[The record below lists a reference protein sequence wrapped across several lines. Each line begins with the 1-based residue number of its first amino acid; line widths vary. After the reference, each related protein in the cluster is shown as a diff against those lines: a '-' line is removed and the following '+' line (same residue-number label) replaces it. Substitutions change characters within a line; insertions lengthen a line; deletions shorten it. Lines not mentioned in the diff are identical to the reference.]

1 MQQDWIARAQQLAE
15 PVSFGLPWGEVRGL
29 RWGDPNAQPVLCLH
43 GWLDNAH
50 SFLPLAG
57 AFCERPQQQLQ
68 LLALDWA
75 GHGDSDHRPAGNHY
89 YFLDY
94 VYDLWHICQQQQW
107 QPLICAHS
115 MGAFAANLLAGI
127 APDLVRGLYS
137 IEAFGLLLATPEQS
151 VGDLREGFASRFDTQ
166 AKLQSEQAQRFY
178 SSFEQGVTARA
189 GAGDFSRD
197 IATLLVQRGMR
208 QVAEQQWQFKADLAA
223 RTKSAVRMTA
233 PQVANVLREIVCPMR
248 LLRGATGYQSVLQQL
263 DEWASCVPQLEIVE
277 HAGGHHVH
285 MEAGAW
291 LWKDFVDFVKR
302 HELI

>member
-15 PVSFGLPWGEVRGL
+15 PVSFVLPWGEMRGL
-29 RWGDPNAQPVLCLH
+29 RWGEPTAQPVLCLH

-68 LLALDWA
+68 LIALDWA
-75 GHGDSDHRPAGNHY
+75 GHGDSDHRPSGNHY
-89 YFLDY
+89 YFIDY
-94 VYDLWHICQQQQW
+94 VYDLWQLCQQQQW

-137 IEAFGLLLATPEQS
+137 VEAFGLLRAKPEQS
-151 VGDLREGFASRFDTQ
+151 ITDLREGFASRLETQ
-166 AKLQSEQAQRFY
+166 AKRQADHNQRY
-178 SSFEQGVTARA
+178 YASFEQGVTARA
-189 GAGDFSRD
+189 AAGDFSREL
-197 IATLLVQRGMR
+197 ASLLVQRGIR
-208 QVAEQQWQFKADLAA
+208 QVNQQQWQFKADIGV

-233 PQVANVLREIVCPMR
+233 DQVAAILREIQCPLR
-248 LLRGATGYQSVLQQL
+248 LLRGASGYDSVQQQL
-263 DEWASCVPQLEIVE
+263 DEWAECVPHLELVE

-291 LWKDFVDFVKR
+291 LWQDFVEFVKR
-302 HELI
+302 HKLI